1 MWSSISR
8 HATRQT
14 CCGRPAA
21 RAASVFKLSSDA
33 VADTMQRRDE
43 LGSTG
48 IGNGVSTPQARPR
61 ELKKPFGLLIRL
73 KLPLDHQVI
82 DGEPVDVVFCYPPF
96 PSSRNSLRL
105 RSSPAS
111 FVTKA
116 CLSAFAAPPMWM
128 RPRLVHP
135 DRVLWIGRHHHRRRG
150 SIVPSR
156 YRSARRRANQLRQR
170 QVAAAAPMRRAKP
183 AVGAPLLALI
193 LRGSDVF
200 SFLRS
205 TPWSQVCH
213 RWHAF
218 ESSLGGRLAAV
229 AADAGSARC
238 GGVLDAKAAN
248 CRSAARGH
256 RAIAVRQQPTSVP
269 GSSRGE
275 ACSVPWRR
283 GPTLATPKG
292 GQKHVQSFQAF

>member
-1 MWSSISR
+1 MHIEDLLSASDVVVDFAAR
-8 HATRQT
+8 DKADLLRA
-14 CCGRPAA
+14 PAA
-21 RAASVFKLSSDA
+21 RATSVFKLSSDA

-61 ELKKPFGLLIRL
+61 ELKKPFGLLVRL
-73 KLPLDHQVI
+73 KLPLDYQVI
-82 DGEPVDVVFCYPPF
+82 DSEPVHIVLCWCYPPF
-96 PSSRNSLRL
+96 ASSSNSLRL

-111 FVTKA
+111 FVPKA
-116 CLSAFAAPPMWM
+116 CLNAFAAPPMWM
-128 RPRLVHP
+128 S
-135 DRVLWIGRHHHRRRG
+135 

-170 QVAAAAPMRRAKP
+170 QVAAAAPMRRARP

-248 CRSAARGH
+248 CCSAARG
-256 RAIAVRQQPTSVP
+256 P
-269 GSSRGE
+269 SR
-275 ACSVPWRR
+275 
-283 GPTLATPKG
+283 
-292 GQKHVQSFQAF
+292 H